1 MTKKR
6 RTSHTSQASTASTTS
21 SSGDM
26 YLSTRTRKS
35 ISKSRRSSAVD
46 EKPPSRRASVAA
58 ALSLLSLPSF
68 NEQLSAAQ
76 VANALD
82 VHAMYKVKVDR
93 SSRKLEYFFGE
104 PTPVDVCISEI
115 NKEGLKAMLESKVP
129 LCYFLYHLL
138 DEFSSENLF
147 FFLEVEQFENYKKK
161 SSRKHKEMA
170 RRIYDTYIVNDSY
183 LEVNLDDRVK
193 RHIADQMNAENDE
206 ICPSIFAEA
215 QTCAYIMLESSFI
228 RFLHT
233 SVYED
238 MVENC
243 GFLNIHYD
251 KTVTSNALNYLTQ
264 YLRHQQDMV
273 IMHSKDHGP
282 LGDSLTEMNIRHYDL
297 TKAVVNGFIK
307 DLFSIDYFDSSS
319 LLSSSASSNSSS
331 SSTKSVHLPSKKLTK
346 KRPSIKIRENGRR
359 ISM

>member
-1 MTKKR
+1 
-6 RTSHTSQASTASTTS
+6 
-21 SSGDM
+21 
-26 YLSTRTRKS
+26 
-35 ISKSRRSSAVD
+35 
-46 EKPPSRRASVAA
+46 
-58 ALSLLSLPSF
+58 
-68 NEQLSAAQ
+68 
-76 VANALD
+76 
-82 VHAMYKVKVDR
+82 
-93 SSRKLEYFFGE
+93 
-104 PTPVDVCISEI
+104 
-115 NKEGLKAMLESKVP
+115 
-129 LCYFLYHLL
+129 
-138 DEFSSENLF
+138 
-147 FFLEVEQFENYKKK
+147 
-161 SSRKHKEMA
+161 MA

>member
-6 RTSHTSQASTASTTS
+6 RTSHTSQASNGSTTS
-21 SSGDM
+21 SSNDI

-68 NEQLSAAQ
+68 NEQLNAAQ
-76 VANALD
+76 IANALD

-93 SSRKLEYFFGE
+93 SSRKLDYFFGE
-104 PTPVDVCISEI
+104 PAPVDVCISEI

-147 FFLEVEQFENYKKK
+147 FFLEVEQFENYNKK
-161 SSRKHKEMA
+161 SRKFKEMT
-170 RRIYDTYIVNDSY
+170 RRIYDTYIANESY
-183 LEVNLDDRVK
+183 LEINLDDRVK
-193 RHIADQMNAENDE
+193 RHIADQMNPANDE

-215 QTCAYIMLESSFI
+215 QTCAYIMLESSFT

-233 SVYED
+233 AVYED
-238 MVENC
+238 MIENC

-251 KTVTSNALNYLTQ
+251 KTTTSNALNYLAQ
-264 YLRHQQDMV
+264 YLHHQQDIV
-273 IMHSKDHGP
+273 IMHSKDHDP
-282 LGDSLTEMNIRHYDL
+282 LGNSLTEMNIKHYDL
-297 TKAVVNGFIK
+297 TKVVVNGFIK
-307 DLFSIDYFDSSS
+307 DLFGIDYFDSCLS
-319 LLSSSASSNSSS
+319 SSSASSNSSS
-331 SSTKSVHLPSKKLTK
+331 SSAKSVHLPSKKLTK
-346 KRPSIKIRENGRR
+346 RRTSIKIRENGRR

>member
-138 DEFSSENLF
+138 DEFSSENLVRCCTSDACSF
-147 FFLEVEQFENYKKK
+147 YWQLITVFLSGSRAIWKLQKEIIKK
-161 SSRKHKEMA
+161 
-170 RRIYDTYIVNDSY
+170 T
-183 LEVNLDDRVK
+183 
-193 RHIADQMNAENDE
+193 
-206 ICPSIFAEA
+206 
-215 QTCAYIMLESSFI
+215 
-228 RFLHT
+228 
-233 SVYED
+233 
-238 MVENC
+238 
-243 GFLNIHYD
+243 
-251 KTVTSNALNYLTQ
+251 
-264 YLRHQQDMV
+264 
-273 IMHSKDHGP
+273 
-282 LGDSLTEMNIRHYDL
+282 
-297 TKAVVNGFIK
+297 
-307 DLFSIDYFDSSS
+307 
-319 LLSSSASSNSSS
+319 
-331 SSTKSVHLPSKKLTK
+331 
-346 KRPSIKIRENGRR
+346 
-359 ISM
+359 

>member
-1 MTKKR
+1 MTRKR
-6 RTSHTSQASTASTTS
+6 RTSHTSQGSAGSTTS
-21 SSGDM
+21 GSNDI

-46 EKPPSRRASVAA
+46 EKPPSRRTSMGTTI
-58 ALSLLSLPSF
+58 SLLSLPSF

-104 PTPVDVCISEI
+104 PTPVDVCVSEI

-138 DEFSSENLF
+138 GEFSSENLF

-161 SSRKHKEMA
+161 SSRKYKEMA
-170 RRIYDTYIVNDSY
+170 RRIYDTYILNDSH
-183 LEVNLDDRVK
+183 LEINLDDRVK
-193 RHIADQMNAENDE
+193 RQIVDQMNAENDQ

-215 QTCAYIMLESSFI
+215 QTSAYIMLESSFTK
-228 RFLHT
+228 FLRT

-238 MVENC
+238 MVKNC

-251 KTVTSNALNYLTQ
+251 KIVTSNALCYLTQ
-264 YLRHQQDMV
+264 YLRHQQDIV
-273 IMHSKDHGP
+273 VMHSRDQGP
-282 LGDSLTEMNIRHYDL
+282 LGDSFTEMNVKHYDL
-297 TKAVVNGFIK
+297 TRAVVNGFIK
-307 DLFSIDYFDSSS
+307 DLFGIDYFGSSS
-319 LLSSSASSNSSS
+319 SSSSVSSSS
-331 SSTKSVHLPSKKLTK
+331 SSTSTKLEHLPSKKLA
-346 KRPSIKIRENGRR
+346 KRRSSVKIRENGRR
-359 ISM
+359 VSM